1 MQGSSEFVCKQCHA
15 FDESGSVFTPEKGGW
30 SFGIRGWKIP
40 MYKNER
46 ASGIAV
52 VQSPLDRGR
61 PSLLF
66 FFDLFL
72 FLVLVSLFSFW
83 FISFRLDIDL

>member
-1 MQGSSEFVCKQCHA
+1 
-15 FDESGSVFTPEKGGW
+15 
-30 SFGIRGWKIP
+30 

-66 FFDLFL
+66 FFGLS
-72 FLVLVSLFSFW
+72 LVSFW